1 MVPSIITEN
10 SLTIFL
16 GAKPV
21 SFDKADPVC
30 DKLMEAL
37 KMDASIEELQE
48 IIEAAQRELEHSFE
62 KIDGTG
68 VEVSQDGIVRLDGEP
83 VHSSLTIRM
92 LDMRKEGFDLK
103 PMARFLENLS
113 LNPSYRAV
121 KELYSFLEVGKMP
134 ITPDGCFLAFKAVR
148 ADYKDIHSGT
158 FDNSIGQVVSM
169 PRNKVDED
177 SSQTCSAGLHVC
189 SFDYLPHFAHANGHV
204 VLCKVNPRD
213 VVAIPQDYHN
223 TKMRVCQY
231 EVVSEYADYYK
242 EHANVLANSVLASM
256 EDFPFEVEGLDE
268 DGEVVFADSFRKLS
282 EACSYAED
290 IVEDPDFDRD
300 PVSVRVINRHTDETL
315 LQLYL

>member
-83 VHSSLTIRM
+83 VHSSLTMRM

-268 DGEVVFADSFRKLS
+268 DGEVVFAESFRKLS

-300 PVSVRVINRHTDETL
+300 PVSVRVVNRHTDETL

>member
-83 VHSSLTIRM
+83 VHSSLTMRM

>member
-21 SFDKADPVC
+21 SFDKADPIC
-30 DKLMEAL
+30 GKLMEAL
-37 KMDASIEELQE
+37 KMDASAEEIQGIIEE
-48 IIEAAQRELEHSFE
+48 AQRELEHSFE
-62 KIDGTG
+62 KIEGTG
-68 VEVSQDGIVRLDGEP
+68 VEVSADGIVRLDGEP
-83 VHSSLTIRM
+83 VHSSLTMRM

-268 DGEVVFADSFRKLS
+268 DGEVVFAESFRKLS

>member
-68 VEVSQDGIVRLDGEP
+68 VEVSHDGIVRLDGEP
-83 VHSSLTIRM
+83 VHSSLTMRM

-189 SFDYLPHFAHANGHV
+189 SFDYLPYFAHANGHV

>member
-83 VHSSLTIRM
+83 VHSSLTMRM

-113 LNPSYRAV
+113 LNP
-121 KELYSFLEVGKMP
+121 
-134 ITPDGCFLAFKAVR
+134 
-148 ADYKDIHSGT
+148 
-158 FDNSIGQVVSM
+158 
-169 PRNKVDED
+169 
-177 SSQTCSAGLHVC
+177 
-189 SFDYLPHFAHANGHV
+189 
-204 VLCKVNPRD
+204 
-213 VVAIPQDYHN
+213 
-223 TKMRVCQY
+223 
-231 EVVSEYADYYK
+231 
-242 EHANVLANSVLASM
+242 
-256 EDFPFEVEGLDE
+256 
-268 DGEVVFADSFRKLS
+268 
-282 EACSYAED
+282 
-290 IVEDPDFDRD
+290 
-300 PVSVRVINRHTDETL
+300 
-315 LQLYL
+315 